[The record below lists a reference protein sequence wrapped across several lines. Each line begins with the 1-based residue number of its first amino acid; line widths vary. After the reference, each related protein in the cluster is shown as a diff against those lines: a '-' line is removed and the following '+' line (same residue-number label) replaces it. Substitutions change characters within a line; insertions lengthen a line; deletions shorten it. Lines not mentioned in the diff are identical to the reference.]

1 MLDDP
6 LHLKVKKIVLL
17 FFTIHI
23 PSFKLI
29 IIFFQK
35 DFELETENL
44 GARGDTRGGEYAPA
58 TAGAPTWLIAR
69 VSERSSWSF
78 LIVVD
83 VAFLKHL

>member
-1 MLDDP
+1 MEGGREDGLQFREGTDKWPVLDDP

-35 DFELETENL
+35 DFELETDFQFEV
-44 GARGDTRGGEYAPA
+44 
-58 TAGAPTWLIAR
+58 WI
-69 VSERSSWSF
+69 
-78 LIVVD
+78 
-83 VAFLKHL
+83 H